1 MKQKIT
7 TTPSLLA
14 GSPLHQQ
21 AILNKNEHL
30 VSWSYNVADH
40 LKHLTVPEIK
50 AKLAETAFP
59 YAVLCEN
66 IIGDFNLGTLIR
78 NANAF
83 NARDIYYIGNKKF
96 DKRGAVGVHNYSNI
110 EWLSSLDE
118 LLKLKD
124 KYVFVG
130 IDNISGAVPISSH
143 FWEENTLLLFGEEGV
158 GLTPTIQKFCDK
170 MIYIEQFGSVR
181 SLNVG
186 TASGIVM
193 HQAVSCYR
201 ARAK

>member
-7 TTPSLLA
+7 TIPNLLDNA
-14 GSPLHQQ
+14 PLHQA

-30 VSWSYNVADH
+30 ESWTYNVIDKF
-40 LKHLTVPEIK
+40 KHLTAHQIK

-66 IIGDFNLGTLIR
+66 VIGDFNLGTIIR

-83 NARDIYYIGNKKF
+83 NAREIYYIGNKKF
-96 DKRGAVGVHNYSNI
+96 DRRGMCGVHNYSDVK
-110 EWLSSLDE
+110 WLSTVDQ
-118 LLKLKD
+118 LLTLKD

-130 IDNISGAVPISSH
+130 VDNISGALPISTHS
-143 FWEENTLLLFGEEGV
+143 WQENTLLIFGEEGV
-158 GLTPTIQKFCDK
+158 GLTPTMQKLCDK
-170 MIYIEQFGSVR
+170 MVYIEQFGSVR

-186 TASGIVM
+186 TASGIIM
-193 HQAVSCYR
+193 HQAVSYFR
-201 ARAK
+201 ANAE